1 MSRIG
6 KQKIKIPEGVSVL
19 QQGQYINIKGQ
30 YGQITKF
37 VLPIINIVIDKN
49 ELIVLQESTGKFS
62 KAYHGLIRALL
73 YNAIVGVN
81 KLFSKTLIL
90 EGVGYKFQV
99 LNSNLVLAVGFTHLI
114 QLKIPENI
122 RIKLESANKIIV
134 ESIEKDKLGLF
145 ASSIRN
151 IKPPEPYKGK
161 GIRYIDELINRKAGK
176 IAKTSK

>member
-6 KQKIKIPEGVSVL
+6 KQKIKIPEGVSVI
-19 QQGQYINIKGQ
+19 QDGQFINIKGQ
-30 YGQITKF
+30 YGRITEYI
-37 VLPIINIVIDKN
+37 LPIINIIINNN
-49 ELIVLQESTGKFS
+49 ELTILPKSAGNFG

-73 YNAIVGVN
+73 NNAIIGVN
-81 KLFSKTLIL
+81 TLFSKTLVL

-99 LNSNLVLAVGFTHLI
+99 LNSKLILAIGFTHLV

-122 RIKLESANKIIV
+122 RVKLESTNRIV
-134 ESIEKDKLGLF
+134 LESPEKNKLGLF

-161 GIRYIDELINRKAGK
+161 GIRYVDEIINRKAGK
-176 IAKTSK
+176 IAKTNK